1 MNDHWEIIKTIT
13 EAEHHFNNLCF
24 KIRTLASTWLLATFA
39 GVGFLITKTID
50 QSLSIGDLT
59 VLLCWAG
66 SLGIFTL
73 WILDIQI
80 YQKILNAWFEQRQ
93 AIESQHPEFPQLHQA
108 ITSTQPGGRA
118 TNLIKLYYIG
128 LFSAPLLL
136 ACYICLYKD
145 LASVFAFGSIA
156 LLVIFCFVI
165 YRLSPSGQ
173 EIPTD

>member
-1 MNDHWEIIKTIT
+1 MNDQWEIIKTIT

-39 GVGFLITKTID
+39 GVGFLISKSID
-50 QSLSIGDLT
+50 QSLNIGDLT

-73 WILDIQI
+73 WILDIQV

-93 AIESQHPEFPQLHQA
+93 SIEANNPAFPQLHQA
-108 ITSTQPGGRA
+108 IVKTQPGGRA
-118 TNLIKLYYIG
+118 TNLIKLYYVG

-136 ACYICLYKD
+136 ANYLCLYKE
-145 LASVFAFGSIA
+145 LGVILLTGSIL
-156 LLVIFCFVI
+156 LLVVFSAMI
-165 YRLSPSGQ
+165 YLLSPK
-173 EIPTD
+173 PY